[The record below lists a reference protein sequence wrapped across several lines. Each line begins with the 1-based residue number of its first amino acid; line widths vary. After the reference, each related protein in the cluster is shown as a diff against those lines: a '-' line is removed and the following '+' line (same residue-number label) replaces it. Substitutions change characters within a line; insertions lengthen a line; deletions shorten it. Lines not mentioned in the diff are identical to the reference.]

1 MRQKESRDE
10 DGDQDDDEADI
21 ILMIFFG
28 SRVQKNESERQYLS
42 SLTAFLLSALFA
54 SLLRPGMLERHVRT
68 TQEQEK
74 IPKTIESIVF
84 SFSCLEST

>member
-28 SRVQKNESERQYLS
+28 SRVQQKMKVRDN
-42 SLTAFLLSALFA
+42 TCLL
-54 SLLRPGMLERHVRT
+54 
-68 TQEQEK
+68 
-74 IPKTIESIVF
+74 
-84 SFSCLEST
+84 